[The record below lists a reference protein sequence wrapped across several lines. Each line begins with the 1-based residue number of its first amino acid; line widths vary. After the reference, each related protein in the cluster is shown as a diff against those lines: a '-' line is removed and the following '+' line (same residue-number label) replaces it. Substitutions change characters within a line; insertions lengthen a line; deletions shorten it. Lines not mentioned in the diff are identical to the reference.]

1 MKNTKI
7 VKIGN
12 ICIGGKN
19 PVAIQGM
26 TKVPTSNLPVLKK
39 QIKKM
44 IKEGAE
50 IIRFSVLNE
59 YDTDSIPVL
68 KKEFQIPFV
77 ADIHYD
83 WRLAKLSIEKG
94 IDKIRINPG
103 NIEKKYLKE
112 IIKVAKDYN
121 IPIRIGLNSGS
132 VKLKGDLVSS
142 LIDSAKDIVKFFEDN
157 NFFSIV
163 ISLKTPFVKET
174 IEAYRKISEIFDYPL
189 HLGITEAG
197 TGYLAISKSILGI
210 GILLN
215 EGIGDTIR
223 VSLTGPPEEE
233 IKVAKSILQSLNLR
247 IFEPEIISCPT
258 CGRMKVN
265 LKEVLERVKK
275 EIKKIEKKYPE
286 IKELKIAVMGC
297 SVNGPGEAK
306 QADIGIAGG
315 DKKWAL
321 FKKGKII
328 GTYKESKIVEKLIEE
343 ITPDHPTFKVDSED

>member
-1 MKNTKI
+1 MRNTKVI
-7 VKIGN
+7 KIGN
-12 ICIGGKN
+12 IYIGGDN
-19 PVAIQGM
+19 PIVIQGM
-26 TKVPTSNLPVLKK
+26 TKVPTSNLHLMKN

-50 IIRFSVLNE
+50 MVRFSILNE
-59 YDTDSIPVL
+59 KDTDSIPIL
-68 KKEFQIPFV
+68 KKEFKIPFI

-83 WRLAKLSIEKG
+83 WRLAKISIEKG

-103 NIEKKYLKE
+103 NIDKKYLRE
-112 IIKVAKDYN
+112 IIKIAKEYN
-121 IPIRIGLNSGS
+121 IPVRIGLNSGS
-132 VKLKGDLVSS
+132 IKLKGDIVNS
-142 LIDSAKDIVKFFEDN
+142 LLEEAKNTIEFFQDN

-163 ISLKTPFVKET
+163 ISLKTPYVKET
-174 IEAYRKISEIFDYPL
+174 IESYRKISEIYNYPL

-197 TGYLAISKSILGI
+197 SGYLAISKSILGI

-223 VSLTGPPEEE
+223 VSMTAPPEEE
-233 IKVAKSILQSLNLR
+233 IKIAKSILQALNLR
-247 IFEPEIISCPT
+247 TFEPEIISCPT

-265 LKEVLERVKK
+265 LNKILVEVKREL
-275 EIKKIEKKYPE
+275 KKIEKKYPE
-286 IKELKIAVMGC
+286 IKKLKIAVMGC

-315 DKKWAL
+315 DKKWVL

-328 GTYKESKIVEKLIEE
+328 GTYPEEKIIEKLLENIFLP
-343 ITPDHPTFKVDSED
+343 TPRRC

>member
-1 MKNTKI
+1 MRNTKVI
-7 VKIGN
+7 KIGN
-12 ICIGGKN
+12 IYIGGDN
-19 PVAIQGM
+19 PVVIQGM
-26 TKVPTSNLPVLKK
+26 TKVSTSYLPGLKN

-44 IKEGAE
+44 LKEGAE
-50 IIRFSVLNE
+50 IIRFAVLDE
-59 YDTDSIPVL
+59 KDTESIPVL
-68 KKEFQIPFV
+68 KKDFQIPFV
-77 ADIHYD
+77 ADIHYN
-83 WRLAKLSIEKG
+83 WKLAIISIEKG

-103 NIEKKYLKE
+103 NIERKHLKE
-112 IIKVAKDYN
+112 IIKVAKEYN
-121 IPIRIGLNSGS
+121 VPVRIGLNSGS

-142 LIDSAKDIVKFFEDN
+142 LIDLAKDTVKFFEDS

-174 IEAYRKISEIFDYPL
+174 IKAYRKISEIYDYPL

-197 TGYLAISKSILGI
+197 CGYLSLSKSILGI

-223 VSLTGPPEEE
+223 VSLTTSPEEE
-233 IKVAKSILQSLNLR
+233 IKVAKSILQALNLR

-258 CGRMKVN
+258 CGRIKVN
-265 LKEVLERVKK
+265 LKEVLEKVKK
-275 EIKKIEKKYPE
+275 EIKKIEKEYPE
-286 IKELKIAVMGC
+286 IKKLKIAVMGC

-328 GTYKESKIVEKLIEE
+328 GTYSEEKIVEKLIEGLL
-343 ITPDHPTFKVDSED
+343 K